1 MTNVFGNV
9 FKAGSVEVYG
19 VVYQYAASA
28 GTLVPGTTERITLI
42 GASRRRF
49 TLEGASRQRESLT
62 GTSKRR
68 FTIQGDGT

>member
-19 VVYQYAASA
+19 VVYQYAADA
-28 GTLVPGTTERITLI
+28 AYVPGTMERITLI

-68 FTIQGDGT
+68 FAIQGDGT